1 MDTSDPDI
9 VFDADGVC
17 NHCTAWF
24 ARADLHR
31 LPREER
37 TGLLETR
44 VEEIK
49 RRGHGKDYD
58 CIIGVSG
65 GVDSSYVA
73 IKSLSRL
80 RRRRAAGTRRQR
92 LELRQGRG
100 EHQAH
105 P

>member
-37 TGLLETR
+37 ARLLETR

-49 RRGHGKDYD
+49 RREREREK
-58 CIIGVSG
+58 
-65 GVDSSYVA
+65 A
-73 IKSLSRL
+73 E
-80 RRRRAAGTRRQR
+80 RQR
-92 LELRQGRG
+92 PKLEIPRRERPDDEEDGSSDDSRTPGRG
-100 EHQAH
+100 VVVIDL
-105 P
+105 